1 MKMINNTVKI
11 SCEAKDFLNLDEMK
25 EYQGYLKIRDD
36 SDIDKIVSSIKEYGF
51 SFPFFVWKDGG
62 ENKVL
67 DGHGR
72 LLALHKLDEL
82 GYLIPPL
89 PVVYVDCKD
98 EKSAKDLLLRL
109 NSQYGK
115 MTKESVLEFIGDYEI
130 ETDNFELPCGIID
143 FSDNEEP
150 DIETDGDEEIPKIE
164 EEIVHSKRGEMYEL
178 GNSILM
184 CGDSTDEADVSHLM
198 GDFHA
203 DICFTSPPYNA
214 GLTPSELDSNKQSK
228 YNGIN
233 SDDKTER
240 EYTDFLNKYLRLSL
254 EYCDYS
260 FMNIQ
265 SLSGNKLSIIDMLY
279 ENKEIFADTIIWD
292 KIYGQPAMQ
301 ENVLNSVFEYV
312 HIFSKK
318 ANRCIGVKPFRGT
331 IDNIVHLSKQTK
343 NEFSN
348 VHNATFPIEFAEF
361 FIKNFSENSVYEP
374 FGGTGTTLIIAE
386 KFGRSARV
394 MELSPLYC
402 DVIRKRYTKWAKEN
416 GRKITSGCLE

>member
-1 MKMINNTVKI
+1 MKVINNIKI
-11 SCEAKDFLNLDEMK
+11 SCEAKE
-25 EYQGYLKIRDD
+25 YLKLEELTEFQGDLKSRSEDD
-36 SDIDKIVSSIKEYGF
+36 VRKISNSISKYGF
-51 SFPFFVWKDGG
+51 SFPFFVWKHD
-62 ENKVL
+62 NINSVL

-72 LLALHKLDEL
+72 LLALHRLDEL
-82 GYLIPPL
+82 GYIIPPL
-89 PVVYVDCKD
+89 PVVYVNCED

-150 DIETDGDEEIPKIE
+150 DIETDGDEEIPEIE
-164 EEIVHSKRGEMYEL
+164 GETVNSKRGEMYEL

-184 CGDSTDEADVSHLM
+184 CGDSTDEVDVSHLM

-214 GLTPSELDSNKQSK
+214 GLTPSELDSKKQSK
-228 YNGIN
+228 YDGIN

-240 EYTDFLNKYLRLSL
+240 EYTDFLNKYLQLSL

-279 ENKEIFADTIIWD
+279 ENKETFADTIIWD
-292 KIYGQPAMQ
+292 KIHGQPAMQ

-312 HIFSKK
+312 HVFSKK
-318 ANRCIGVKPFRGT
+318 ANRCIGVKHFRGT

-343 NEFSN
+343 NEFSSI
-348 VHNATFPIEFAEF
+348 HNATFPIEFAEF
-361 FIKNFSENSVYEP
+361 FIKNFSEKSVYEP
-374 FGGTGTTLIIAE
+374 FGGTGTTLIVAE